1 MNITVK
7 KKINIFAI
15 GLISSLL
22 FLLMFYVLFA
32 QILSDFVIGNVE
44 DTSVLFA
51 IILGLLLITFFVSTV
66 VGGMTIK
73 GIKQTS
79 IVKASI
85 MSILLTLFVIILISY
100 IGLFVLFPEVFRELQ
115 DIEII
120 LIFPQV
126 IVYFGI
132 YVLGQ
137 IYVLFI
143 LTLVIYFLLF
153 VSFLDVF
160 YQYAP
165 KKYMSKKTYN
175 W

>member
-1 MNITVK
+1 MNITTK
-7 KKINIFAI
+7 KKINIFMI
-15 GLISSLL
+15 GFVASLM

-44 DTSVLFA
+44 DNSVLFA
-51 IILGLLLITFFVSTV
+51 IILGLLLITFFVSII
-66 VGGMTIK
+66 VGGMIIK

-79 IVKASI
+79 IIKASI
-85 MSILLTLFVIILISY
+85 MSILLTLFIIIIISY
-100 IGLFVLFPEVFRELQ
+100 IGLFVLFPQVFRELQ

-137 IYVLFI
+137 VYALFI
-143 LTLVIYFLLF
+143 LTLIIYFLLF

-165 KKYMSKKTYN
+165 KKYVSKKTYK